1 MSDEKQVTTYVVMKD
16 VKGKDV
22 YKKRV
27 ISKER
32 RLKERSDSYY
42 ERKEKAIQDRI
53 ARLNDEYK
61 LISQKSL
68 DQHNDLFSKFAQDY
82 TKTLDRLISQ
92 SRQYRLNKA
101 KMRRGGRDKEEPDPR
116 DVIRGR
122 HARQQLLRF
131 RLGTP
136 ERNRIIARLKEELK
150 R

>member
-68 DQHNDLFSKFAQDY
+68 DQHNDLFSKFA
-82 TKTLDRLISQ
+82 
-92 SRQYRLNKA
+92 
-101 KMRRGGRDKEEPDPR
+101 
-116 DVIRGR
+116 
-122 HARQQLLRF
+122 
-131 RLGTP
+131 
-136 ERNRIIARLKEELK
+136 
-150 R
+150 

>member
-1 MSDEKQVTTYVVMKD
+1 MKD
-16 VKGKDV
+16 RKGKDV
-22 YKKRV
+22 YKKRTV
-27 ISKER
+27 KKER

-92 SRQYRLNKA
+92 SR
-101 KMRRGGRDKEEPDPR
+101 
-116 DVIRGR
+116 
-122 HARQQLLRF
+122 
-131 RLGTP
+131 
-136 ERNRIIARLKEELK
+136 
-150 R
+150 